1 MLVFDFQVRMH
12 DCSIS
17 MLVLKTILAVL
28 SFLCDLYIGNEF
40 VTEFDVLRGVFTIF
54 ALSQNFHGQHMFFF
68 TWIGCWH
75 VWVWPRMHFIV
86 GDIIIWLQSGFEFCV
101 LYMVFIVRRWPEITT
116 VCDLFRRGIFQSKF
130 ILSAQMIIFAYY
142 YVWKSYNERY
152 LWTFIQNYVFVRR
165 YKILWTINSAFSADV
180 PQFILTWRMISFL
193 GSVRV

>member
-68 TWIGCWH
+68 T
-75 VWVWPRMHFIV
+75 
-86 GDIIIWLQSGFEFCV
+86 
-101 LYMVFIVRRWPEITT
+101 
-116 VCDLFRRGIFQSKF
+116 
-130 ILSAQMIIFAYY
+130 
-142 YVWKSYNERY
+142 
-152 LWTFIQNYVFVRR
+152 
-165 YKILWTINSAFSADV
+165 
-180 PQFILTWRMISFL
+180 
-193 GSVRV
+193 